1 MFLIKIN
8 LFFETLLLNY
18 ENKTKILHY
27 QSLTM
32 TCKIFG
38 RDSLN
43 NKDPFFVTKA
53 VFCLCQ
59 SISNQN
65 IMSCLSLIKSKSID
79 GFFSKKQ

>member
-1 MFLIKIN
+1 LFLIKIN

-43 NKDPFFVTKA
+43 NKDPFFCNKSCILFMSVNK
-53 VFCLCQ
+53 Q
-59 SISNQN
+59 SEHHELFIANKIQ
-65 IMSCLSLIKSKSID
+65 ID
-79 GFFSKKQ
+79 